1 MVVRMHIS
9 IPPAA
14 ASPANSGRARSD
26 GLGHYSG
33 RLRTGGSKDNA
44 LETQTPGTLAAAT
57 PGAAVDVASR
67 ASYVDTRA
75 ASRVRLQA
83 WSQRLRHSP
92 DRKSTRLNSSH

>member
-1 MVVRMHIS
+1 MHAHPLNSPPTDTPFPHPPLFRSLTS

-14 ASPANSGRARSD
+14 ASPADSGRARSD

-67 ASYVDTRA
+67 ASSVDTSA

-83 WSQRLRHSP
+83 
-92 DRKSTRLNSSH
+92 